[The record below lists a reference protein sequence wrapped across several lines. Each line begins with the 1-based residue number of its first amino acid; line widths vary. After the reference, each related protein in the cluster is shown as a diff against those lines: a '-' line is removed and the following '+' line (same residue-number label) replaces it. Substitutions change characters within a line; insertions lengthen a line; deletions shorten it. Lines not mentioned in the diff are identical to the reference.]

1 MVRFVPPAPLDAAT
15 LGGAFLMLCASNR
28 CHSIADRFCSP
39 RLYPPAHLRISIPPR
54 CVDLLSS
61 SRPFNSHASHRS
73 STPLRISANRLI
85 ALALATLCKAVQ
97 CRCISRPYRSIS
109 KRFRST
115 SLLSS
120 SFALLGESSPF
131 LAFPLL
137 CPSVRRRSVARQR
150 CSRRS
155 HSGASLR

>member
-39 RLYPPAHLRISIPPR
+39 RLYSTSHLRSSLPPR

-85 ALALATLCKAVQ
+85 AVALAALCKAVPQ
-97 CRCISRPYRSIS
+97 RITAEQFLRSARRIIALPGS
-109 KRFRST
+109 
-115 SLLSS
+115 SLAMPCHVRLSAS
-120 SFALLGESSPF
+120 IAAHGESE
-131 LAFPLL
+131 
-137 CPSVRRRSVARQR
+137 
-150 CSRRS
+150 RS
-155 HSGASLR
+155 HCCAVTTHAVQFRR